1 MGVQLE
7 FSWSEKQYVLPGH
20 VANKISIGA
29 LNWSSFCFPSTQQ
42 WVMSHFS
49 KYIAERATLLSR
61 RMLTA
66 KFCLGATRNLILRG
80 IHPGITERRIRDD
93 LDHIHNIVVISV
105 ALEDGDAYIS
115 LNSINNS
122 LFART
127 CMMSRVT
134 YKGMKIEWY
143 PDECSQPL
151 PKVQYASKNSRQE
164 NLAPQPKKNG
174 SAMNRFQM
182 LDLDGNDDDS
192 SETDKDATVLSDF
205 SSR

>member
-1 MGVQLE
+1 MFSINPVIGHESFLE
-7 FSWSEKQYVLPGH
+7 VFS
-20 VANKISIGA
+20 
-29 LNWSSFCFPSTQQ
+29 
-42 WVMSHFS
+42 
-49 KYIAERATLLSR
+49 RACYLFVKK
-61 RMLTA
+61 MLTA
-66 KFCLGATRNLILRG
+66 NFYLGATRNLILRG
-80 IHPGITERRIRDD
+80 IHPGITEQRIRDD

-105 ALEDGDAYIS
+105 VFKAGDAYIS

-151 PKVQYASKNSRQE
+151 PKVQYASKNWKNE

-174 SAMNRFQM
+174 SSMNRFQM
-182 LDLDGNDDDS
+182 LNLDGSDDDS